1 MGFLK
6 SMVDLQRQAGE
17 ISKTFD
23 PAAQMAQAQ
32 QQMAQAQ
39 AMMAQQTAA
48 ATIALSGLDGVAT
61 ITGVRQTGAMINFQP
76 VLDVDLSVVAADRAP
91 HATTVSGPVEQLYLS
106 RAQPGSEVAVK
117 VDQANPDLVWI
128 NWAMPVA

>member
-6 SMVDLQRQAGE
+6 SMIDLQKQAGE

-48 ATIALSGLDGVAT
+48 ANIAATGLDGTAT
-61 ITGVRQTGAMINFQP
+61 ITAVRQTGAMVNFQP
-76 VLDVDLSVVAADRAP
+76 VLEVELTVSVAGRPPLPA
-91 HATTVSGPVEQLYLS
+91 TVSGPVEQIYLT
-106 RAQPGSEVAVK
+106 RAQPGGQVAVK